1 MSIKSILCV
10 LAVVTVMAAALLIS
24 NYAGFF
30 TFKERIEA
38 FADGGN
44 PNEEEGP
51 DIDDGGG
58 WVGWYKGY
66 EPQQIPIVTGS
77 QFAIWLNMYFGI
89 NINVTIENIWCC
101 IKGPSEMVAC
111 DKSTENSQCSYYREF
126 IK

>member
-1 MSIKSILCV
+1 
-10 LAVVTVMAAALLIS
+10 MAAALLIS

-58 WVGWYKGY
+58 WVG
-66 EPQQIPIVTGS
+66 
-77 QFAIWLNMYFGI
+77 
-89 NINVTIENIWCC
+89 C
-101 IKGPSEMVAC
+101 IKAMNPNKFRLLLGA
-111 DKSTENSQCSYYREF
+111 NLQF
-126 IK
+126 G

>member
-1 MSIKSILCV
+1 
-10 LAVVTVMAAALLIS
+10 MAAALLIS

-58 WVGWYKGY
+58 WVGWKKGY
-66 EPQQIPIVTGS
+66 KHVQILDWVGFEVGTQPSVNIQWIDCCKKAS
-77 QFAIWLNMYFGI
+77 QMD
-89 NINVTIENIWCC
+89 
-101 IKGPSEMVAC
+101 AC
-111 DKSTENSQCSYYREF
+111 DSKMEHERCAYHSL
-126 IK
+126 